1 MDSEDSKGR
10 GDAATMAFHALITE
24 LRGLS
29 EQIKTLNQN
38 IQELTV
44 WCDNFW
50 GLIEDTASMAM
61 SKKKKAVT
69 WADIGWL
76 LMQMAD
82 DGKEP
87 PEPPAIQNLFERE
100 E

>member
-1 MDSEDSKGR
+1 MDPEDSKGR

-50 GLIEDTASMAM
+50 GLI
-61 SKKKKAVT
+61 
-69 WADIGWL
+69 
-76 LMQMAD
+76 
-82 DGKEP
+82 
-87 PEPPAIQNLFERE
+87 
-100 E
+100 